1 MMRFSESVL
10 RPTMTTAHST
20 GSGTMTCY
28 GILVSILGERRRG
41 DTNLLKFLARFVEL
55 KVTEGT
61 ARYYAREGWGTYIQ
75 RWAEETVG
83 TGHDL
88 TEEQEDLLIS
98 TIEAIANEVR

>member
-1 MMRFSESVL
+1 
-10 RPTMTTAHST
+10 
-20 GSGTMTCY
+20 MTCY
-28 GILVSILGERRRG
+28 GILVSILGARRKS
-41 DTNLLKFLARFVEL
+41 DKNIMEFVARFVEL

-88 TEEQEDLLIS
+88 TEEQEELLIS